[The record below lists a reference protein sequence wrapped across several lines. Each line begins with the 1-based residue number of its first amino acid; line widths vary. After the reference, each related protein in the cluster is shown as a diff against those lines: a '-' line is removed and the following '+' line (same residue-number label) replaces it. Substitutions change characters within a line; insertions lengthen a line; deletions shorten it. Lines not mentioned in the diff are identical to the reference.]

1 MVDDVKSLEKMW
13 SLRNELTSVKK
24 IVVFNEAPDKDKYP
38 DVLSWPELMELG
50 KAQSETELQER
61 LSNMA
66 INQCCTLYV
75 KLLLIWHE

>member
-13 SLRNELTSVKK
+13 SLRNEFASVKK